1 MILPMHDDELTA
13 FLDALDQT
21 PPDAPTRCARWSAHD
36 LLAHMVAGTEE
47 MARLV
52 ELAAAGRTDEPTRP
66 FAGREAPWR
75 TCPDPELR
83 IAFFEVGGRFLAA
96 LDALPA
102 GQLVPFTGWAMSV
115 EQLRTHARSELV
127 LHRWDLIGDDDISA
141 RLLDQ
146 PDLIAHGRAVL
157 AAMPTLAEARRAPR
171 ADDDLLSLWGRVRDA

>member
-1 MILPMHDDELTA
+1 MHDDELTA

-47 MARLV
+47 MARLA

-66 FAGREAPWR
+66 FAGREAPWQL
-75 TCPDPELR
+75 PDPELR

-96 LDALPA
+96 LDLPA

-115 EQLRTHARSELV
+115 EQLRTRAASSCCTGDLV
-127 LHRWDLIGDDDISA
+127 GDDDISA
-141 RLLDQ
+141 RLLD
-146 PDLIAHGRAVL
+146 GRSDRPAVRCSPPCRRSPK
-157 AAMPTLAEARRAPR
+157 ARAPR
-171 ADDDLLSLWGRVRDA
+171 ADDDLLSLWGRVRR